1 MQSPDDCSASAEN
14 EKDTFDFFF
23 FCLSGMQITD
33 EPL

>member
-23 FCLSGMQITD
+23 LSVWHANN
-33 EPL
+33 